1 MRKLYL
7 DRTENKACVSVFIRD
22 AEVIPAGSTVYSMCV
37 KDKNAEYQKY
47 ADEYDVR
54 FIFDDDVP
62 EIDFYT
68 VPWIDLFAR
77 DSKGG
82 FWGTLGT
89 MTAFNENAPI
99 CYIDSEHRCFR
110 AAESGHDFLKG
121 LRENK
126 IELKRED
133 RVVFYKSLEDAE
145 KELEFVKLNQKPK
158 MILFDYGQTLINEG
172 QFDGVKGTA
181 EVMKYAVC
189 NECNRTPKQVQEEAD
204 KINDELGRF
213 DPARRHLFQV
223 EVHNHPF
230 HAYLYESQGIKLSLP
245 YEQIEKIFWD
255 AAAPGTPTDGIED
268 FLRFLK
274 EQGIRTGVISNISF
288 SGKALKERIDRLIP
302 SNEFE
307 FIIASSEYVFRK
319 PNRRIFELAL
329 KKAGLLADQVWYIG
343 DQYECDIVGAREA
356 GLFPVWY
363 TAYIG
368 RKQDER
374 KDVLEIRSFKELQSY
389 LDTLQ

>member
-1 MRKLYL
+1 MRKIFL
-7 DRTENKACVSVFIRD
+7 DRTENKACVSVFVRD
-22 AEVIPAGSTVYSMCV
+22 AEVIPAGSTVYSMSV
-37 KDKNAEYQKY
+37 KDKNEEYQRY

-82 FWGTLGT
+82 FWGTIGT
-89 MTAFNENAPI
+89 MTAFDENAPI
-99 CYIDSEHRCFR
+99 CYIDSDHRCFR
-110 AAESGHDFLKG
+110 AADSGQEFLKD

-133 RVVFYKSLEDAE
+133 SVVFYKSLEDAE
-145 KELEFVKLNQKPK
+145 NELEFVKLNLKPQ
-158 MILFDYGQTLINEG
+158 MILFDYGQTLIDEG

-181 EVMKYAVC
+181 AVMKYAVC
-189 NECNRTPKQVQEEAD
+189 NKYHRTPEQVQAEAS

-223 EVHNHPF
+223 EVHNRPF
-230 HAYLYESQGIKLSLP
+230 NAYLYESQGIKLSLP
-245 YEQIEKIFWD
+245 YEQIERIFWD

-268 FLRFLK
+268 FLQFLK
-274 EQGIRTGVISNISF
+274 NQGIRTGVISNISF

-329 KKAGLLADQVWYIG
+329 EKAGLSADQVWYIG
-343 DQYECDIVGAREA
+343 DQYQCDIVGAREA
-356 GLFPVWY
+356 GLFSVWY
-363 TAYIG
+363 TAYIDW
-368 RKQDER
+368 KQDER
-374 KDVLEIRSFKELQSY
+374 NDVLKIGCWKELQRY
-389 LDTLQ
+389 LESL